1 MGVESLPVMTCGEV
15 QQKECLTHKYR
26 KYVKDQKMCLL
37 WQGFHHKQRNAE
49 VLLKGMC
56 RASEGNQEKETTGFP
71 SGCRAGDGTPAAG
84 VFDFF
89 QSSHPFRLS
98 SRMALIRRSDIE
110 KMFEAN
116 PYNPLFML
124 SCKVCVD
131 LPRKNL
137 GAPIC
142 TIVFHR
148 TRVYRRARL

>member
-56 RASEGNQEKETTGFP
+56 RTSEGNQEKETTGFP

-89 QSSHPFRLS
+89 QSSHPFRLHPS
-98 SRMALIRRSDIE
+98 
-110 KMFEAN
+110 
-116 PYNPLFML
+116 
-124 SCKVCVD
+124 VC
-131 LPRKNL
+131 L
-137 GAPIC
+137 
-142 TIVFHR
+142 
-148 TRVYRRARL
+148 